1 MVRLGEDAAT
11 ADQPRSAYAERRMQ
25 ALYNETVAPLFR
37 YLLLMTSGRWQLA
50 EDLLQETY
58 LRVWR
63 KLDQLPA
70 EPGRASAWLF
80 TVARHV
86 AIDAAR
92 ARQVRPVEE
101 DDPQNLAAVP
111 TTDNVAERVADVQ
124 TVRIAMSR
132 LSGPHREIL
141 FEVFFQDTAAAD
153 VALRLGVPIGT
164 VRSRTFY
171 ALRSLS
177 KLINEV
183 GASAPRTGTA
193 EVEPI
198 CSGRMA

>member
-11 ADQPRSAYAERRMQ
+11 ADQPRSAFAERRMQ
-25 ALYNETVAPLFR
+25 ALYTDTVAPLFR

-92 ARQVRPVEE
+92 ARQVRPVE
-101 DDPQNLAAVP
+101 DDPQNLAAVATP
-111 TTDNVAERVADVQ
+111 DNVAERVADVQ

-132 LSGPHREIL
+132 LSRQHREIL
-141 FEVFFQDTAAAD
+141 FEVFFQDAAAAD

-177 KLINEV
+177 SLINEV
-183 GASAPRTGTA
+183 GASAA
-193 EVEPI
+193 
-198 CSGRMA
+198 A